1 MPSQDAGS
9 IPATSTITNSLS
21 INVEVNK
28 TKSKNSPTLKN
39 SQKFVK
45 WGQWFN
51 TRSNSEKVINFEITD
66 FSMYGDFLPKID
78 ASFS

>member
-1 MPSQDAGS
+1 MDVLSMS
-9 IPATSTITNSLS
+9 IDLPWFIIAHGILFFM
-21 INVEVNK
+21 EVNK
-28 TKSKNSPTLKN
+28 TKSQNSPTLKN

-51 TRSNSEKVINFEITD
+51 TRSNSEKVINFEIAD

-78 ASFS
+78 ASFL